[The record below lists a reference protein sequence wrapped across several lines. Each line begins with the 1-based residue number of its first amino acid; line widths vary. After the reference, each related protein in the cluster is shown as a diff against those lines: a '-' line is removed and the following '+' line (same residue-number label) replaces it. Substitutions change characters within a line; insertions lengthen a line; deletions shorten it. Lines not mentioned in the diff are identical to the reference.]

1 MQLSFW
7 IPLIIIGIFIL
18 SSAIKILQEYE
29 RGVVFR
35 LGRVVGVKG
44 PGLVLIIPIIDR
56 LVKVSLRIVTMDI
69 PPQDVIT
76 KDNVSVKINAVVYFR
91 VVDPVKAVVSVEN
104 YIYATSQLAQTTLRS
119 VCGEVELDEILAH
132 RERINSRIQT
142 ILDKMTDPWGIK
154 ISAVEVKHI
163 DLPQEMQRAMARQA
177 EAERERRAKIT
188 LAEAEFQASKRLKE
202 AADILAQ
209 NPITVQLRFLQTV
222 SELATEKTATLI
234 FPLPIE
240 LLRFTEMAKA
250 SLPRPLEKRSDEE
263 NQKPDETKK
272 NIAKQKQEE
281 EEKKEERK
289 EEEKSGKA

>member
-1 MQLSFW
+1 MFQNLSFW
-7 IPLIIIGIFIL
+7 LPIVIIAIFIL

-35 LGRVVGVKG
+35 LGRLVGVKG
-44 PGLVLIIPIIDR
+44 PGLVFIIPIIDR
-56 LVKVSLRIVTMDI
+56 LVKVSLRIITMDI
-69 PPQDVIT
+69 PAQDVIT

-91 VVDPVKAVVSVEN
+91 VVDPAKAIVSIEN

-119 VCGEVELDEILAH
+119 VCGEAELDEILAH
-132 RERINSRIQT
+132 REKINMKIQS
-142 ILDKMTDPWGIK
+142 ILDRMTEPWGIK

-188 LAEAEFQASKRLKE
+188 LAEAEYQAAQKLKE
-202 AADILAQ
+202 AADTLAQ

-234 FPLPIE
+234 LPLPIE
-240 LLRFTEMAKA
+240 LLRFLELQKKDTSSSSNQSPA
-250 SLPRPLEKRSDEE
+250 SHS
-263 NQKPDETKK
+263 T
-272 NIAKQKQEE
+272 
-281 EEKKEERK
+281 
-289 EEEKSGKA
+289 